1 MLETVK
7 RNSKLIYLGVA
18 LILAY
23 VFVRRG
29 DLIDKLKSQLTLIKI
44 EKEVAVLQEKAKG
57 TKDEYE
63 KTRSSYLDLRKQR
76 PDIFGSPT
84 DKRGPDQG
92 V

>member
-7 RNSKLIYLGVA
+7 RNSKLIGLGIV
-18 LILAY
+18 LLLAY
-23 VFVRRG
+23 IFVRRG
-29 DLIDKLKSQLTLIKI
+29 DVIDKLKSQLTLIKI
-44 EKEVAVLQEKAKG
+44 EKEIAVLQEKAKG
-57 TKDEYE
+57 TKDEYD

-76 PDIFGSPT
+76 PDLFSPT